1 MEDAKKSIACF
12 EIEREAFDRYFEIE
26 DWEIRKK
33 ILFAYYNYVVVQV
46 NMRAGFGHG
55 EKNESVEF
63 QKRLIKQTDRAIA
76 VYDDPKVRALDGDK
90 YDLDGLKEEL
100 EYDVYGNWICGTD
113 EREDLSEDM
122 FCRSQDGIEKLYNN
136 VVKENENPLEME
148 DEIYCNYWRGMYFAG
163 KVELREYVE
172 KMIEYFDYVLEHSD
186 LDDAEQYVDGK
197 LYQIHMF
204 QMPTLASVKEL
215 NEAPELKKRYIFL
228 KVLNLLLFFTINMLG
243 KNQSE
248 ILWLQNC
255 KTYDIILDCIK
266 LFMLTQQKGVDFTG
280 KDLKGRELG
289 VGICQRKDGLYTA
302 GFVSKRTGKSVQRY
316 FPKLQE
322 CRNWYADAR
331 FEDEHGGINAC
342 GDMTVKAWF
351 EYWIENIKGDSIRP
365 NTITNYRESLKN
377 CVVICVVKNNRK
389 AKIPTNQGFSD
400 RYKIK

>member
-1 MEDAKKSIACF
+1 
-12 EIEREAFDRYFEIE
+12 
-26 DWEIRKK
+26 
-33 ILFAYYNYVVVQV
+33 
-46 NMRAGFGHG
+46 MRAGFGHG

-122 FCRSQDGIEKLYNN
+122 FCRSQDVIEKLYNN
-136 VVKENENPLEME
+136 VLKENENPLDME

-255 KTYDIILDCIK
+255 KTYDIILASS
-266 LFMLTQQKGVDFTG
+266 
-280 KDLKGRELG
+280 R
-289 VGICQRKDGLYTA
+289 RP
-302 GFVSKRTGKSVQRY
+302 S
-316 FPKLQE
+316 
-322 CRNWYADAR
+322 
-331 FEDEHGGINAC
+331 C
-342 GDMTVKAWF
+342 G
-351 EYWIENIKGDSIRP
+351 P
-365 NTITNYRESLKN
+365 
-377 CVVICVVKNNRK
+377 
-389 AKIPTNQGFSD
+389 
-400 RYKIK
+400 

>member
-1 MEDAKKSIACF
+1 M
-12 EIEREAFDRYFEIE
+12 
-26 DWEIRKK
+26 
-33 ILFAYYNYVVVQV
+33 
-46 NMRAGFGHG
+46 
-55 EKNESVEF
+55 
-63 QKRLIKQTDRAIA
+63 
-76 VYDDPKVRALDGDK
+76 
-90 YDLDGLKEEL
+90 
-100 EYDVYGNWICGTD
+100 
-113 EREDLSEDM
+113 
-122 FCRSQDGIEKLYNN
+122 
-136 VVKENENPLEME
+136 
-148 DEIYCNYWRGMYFAG
+148 
-163 KVELREYVE
+163 
-172 KMIEYFDYVLEHSD
+172 
-186 LDDAEQYVDGK
+186 
-197 LYQIHMF
+197 
-204 QMPTLASVKEL
+204 
-215 NEAPELKKRYIFL
+215 
-228 KVLNLLLFFTINMLG
+228 LLFFTINMLG

-280 KDLKGRELG
+280 KDLKGRELDI
-289 VGICQRKDGLYTA
+289 GICQRKDGLYTA